1 MATGR
6 AYGGKEFSVRIGRR
20 DQSATAL
27 GTAVTTD
34 AHTLTPVVYRLNGL
48 NDIVWDGGFQRTEVD
63 RTGTRIK
70 RFEDI
75 IDHYGSG
82 VWTWDFDWTVD
93 NEVGIQNLLDL
104 LYPSNA
110 NGAAHAN
117 GFVIPANPT
126 VEDYA
131 HGKGGSLDTT
141 ADIVID
147 NPVTNES
154 RLMHGAILQNLTLSM
169 DAGTNGGILNAS
181 GQFMTGYK
189 PVLQDCDSIV
199 TNSESTA
206 SDFSKGL
213 FDMTVHT
220 VGGDDASIK
229 SFSLTISNP
238 ATRVGFQGSNGETDG
253 YSRAGNMDITGNITI
268 KADENAM
275 EHIDAWIAQ
284 SYDSGSPAVTA
295 ISMNDASTFSFL
307 LPGCVMNGH
316 ALDMAD
322 DGVFVDIPFTVTS
335 GANAGLVPVTIKM
348 T

>member
-6 AYGGKEFSVRIGRR
+6 AYSGKEFSVRIGRR

-27 GTAVTTD
+27 GTAVSTD

-48 NDIVWDGGFQRTEVD
+48 NDIAWDGAFQRTEVD
-63 RTGTRIK
+63 RTGTRMK
-70 RFEDI
+70 RLEDI
-75 IDHYGSG
+75 INHYGSG

-93 NEVGIQNLLDL
+93 NEVGLQNLLDL
-104 LYPSNA
+104 LYPSNT
-110 NGAAHAN
+110 NGAAHAS
-117 GFVIPANPT
+117 GFIVPASPG
-126 VEDYA
+126 VEAYA
-131 HGKGGSLDTT
+131 HGQGGSLDCT

-169 DAGTNGGILNAS
+169 DAGTDGGILKAT

-206 SDFSKGL
+206 SDYAKGL
-213 FDMTVHT
+213 FDLTTHT
-220 VGGDDASIK
+220 VGGDDASVK
-229 SFSLTISNP
+229 TFSITMSNP
-238 ATRVGFQGSNGETDG
+238 ASRVGSQGTSGETDG
-253 YSRAGNMDITGNITI
+253 YSRASNFDITGNITI

-275 EHIDAWIAQ
+275 EHIDAWIAH
-284 SYDSGSPAVTA
+284 SAVTS
-295 ISMNDASTFSFL
+295 ISLNDASTFSFL
-307 LPGCVMNGH
+307 MPGCVMSGH
-316 ALDMAD
+316 ALDMASE
-322 DGVFVDIPFTVTS
+322 GMFVDIPFTATS
-335 GANAGLVPVTIKM
+335 GADGGLVPLTIKA